1 VRIFFMLTALIMVA
15 GIALLAWLT
24 TRTPSLAE
32 SERIAAVLQ
41 SDAPANEP
49 SAYAHCASCHL
60 HDGSGR
66 PDGSIPRLAGQRRA
80 VIEAQL
86 HRLRAG
92 IVHLPVMQ
100 AFARTL
106 EPEEVS
112 QVAAY
117 LSALPATWEAPNHAL
132 TDTHLGAPLYAE
144 HCASCHGANGEGHDG
159 LFAPRLCGQY
169 ATYLDRRLDEIA
181 AHRRGDADAIMV
193 AALKPVPT
201 EDLHPIVAFLAS
213 GKGCPTEALPEDA
226 VP

>member
-1 VRIFFMLTALIMVA
+1 MAALVMVVS
-15 GIALLAWLT
+15 IVLLAWLMV
-24 TRTPSLAE
+24 REPSLAE

-41 SDAPANEP
+41 SDAPADEP

-66 PDGSIPRLAGQRRA
+66 PDGSIPRLAGQRSA

-117 LSALPATWEAPNHAL
+117 LSALPTTWGAPSHTP
-132 TDTHLGAPLYAE
+132 TDMRLGAALYTE

-159 LFAPRLCGQY
+159 LFAARLCGQY

-181 AHRRGDADAIMV
+181 ARRRGDADAIM
-193 AALKPVPT
+193 AAVVQTIPT
-201 EDLHPIVAFLAS
+201 EDLRTITAFLAN
-213 GKGCPTEALPEDA
+213 GEGCPAQPSIEDA

>member
-1 VRIFFMLTALIMVA
+1 MAALVVVVS
-15 GIALLAWLT
+15 IALLAWLMV
-24 TRTPSLAE
+24 REPSLVE
-32 SERIAAVLQ
+32 SKRIATVLR
-41 SDAPANEP
+41 SNAPADEP
-49 SAYAHCASCHL
+49 AVYAHCASCHL

-86 HRLRAG
+86 YRLRAG
-92 IVHLPVMQ
+92 IVRLPVMQ

-106 EPEEVS
+106 APEEVG

-117 LSALPATWEAPNHAL
+117 LSALPATWETPNHAP
-132 TDTHLGAPLYAE
+132 TDTRLGAPLYAE
-144 HCASCHGANGEGHDG
+144 HCASCHGVNGEGHDG

-181 AHRRGDADAIMV
+181 ERRRGDADAIM
-193 AALKPVPT
+193 ATALKTVPT

-213 GKGCPTEALPEDA
+213 GKGCPTEPSQRDA
-226 VP
+226 RP